1 MRIRLTVA
9 VGPSAAFS
17 TIRTLPYRMDQITRR
32 ELLKKAAAAGGA
44 MLLATRAGAEVAGGS
59 SNPSATSN
67 PGDGGSNAGKIKSL
81 GPVNPGLDAENMNS
95 VVPPMTD
102 HGNVD
107 PFKYPFD
114 FAHKKVSSAG
124 WARQVTVRDLR
135 MAKDLAGVN
144 MRLSPNGCRELHWHE
159 SAEWAYM
166 IEGKARV
173 TCIDY
178 NGTAFVD
185 DVGPGDL
192 WYFPSGIPHSIQAPS
207 EGEGCEFLLVFDDGS
222 FSEYETFLISEWVAR
237 TPKDIL
243 ARNFGVPE
251 SALHNLPKE
260 EQFIFTALPFKPLDE
275 ERQQAAGNVGYSK
288 TKFTYHVEG
297 VKPNV
302 ENRSGN
308 VLIADSKVFPIST
321 TVASALV
328 TLKPGGIRELH
339 WHPNADEWQYYV
351 KGKGR
356 MALFAAGNRNRTM
369 DVQAGDVGY
378 VPITEGH
385 YIENTGNEDLVFLE
399 IFKSAYYADLS
410 LNEWIT
416 HTPAELVKS
425 HLKIDQATYDAIRKD
440 KEVTL
445 AAT

>member
-1 MRIRLTVA
+1 
-9 VGPSAAFS
+9 
-17 TIRTLPYRMDQITRR
+17 MDQITRR

-44 MLLATRAGAEVAGGS
+44 MLLAAKAGAEPAGHS
-59 SNPSATSN
+59 SNPSGTSN
-67 PGDGGSNAGKIKSL
+67 EGDGGSNAGKIKSL
-81 GPVNPGLDAENMNS
+81 GPVNADLDSENMNS
-95 VVPPMTD
+95 VVPPTTD
-102 HGNVD
+102 HGNID

-144 MRLSPNGCRELHWHE
+144 MRLAPNGCRELHWHE

-166 IEGKARV
+166 IAGKARI

-178 NGTAFVD
+178 EGKPYVD

-192 WYFPSGIPHSIQAPS
+192 WYFPSGIPHSIQAPNDA
-207 EGEGCEFLLVFDDGS
+207 EGCEFLLVFDDGS

-237 TPKDIL
+237 TPKNVL
-243 ARNFGVPE
+243 ARNFNVPE
-251 SALHNLPKE
+251 SALQNLPKE
-260 EQFIFTALPFKPLDE
+260 EQFIFTALPFKPLEE
-275 ERQQAAGNVGYSK
+275 ERKQAAGNLGYSK
-288 TKFTYHVEG
+288 VKFTFHVEG
-297 VKPNV
+297 LKPTLQN
-302 ENRSGN
+302 NSGE
-308 VLIADSKVFPIST
+308 VLITDSKTFAIST
-321 TVASALV
+321 TVANATV

-351 KGKGR
+351 QGKGR
-356 MALFAAGNRNRTM
+356 MSIFDAGNRNRTM

-378 VPITEGH
+378 VPITAGH
-385 YIENTGNEDLVFLE
+385 YIENTGTEDLIFLE
-399 IFKSAYYADLS
+399 IFKSSFYTDLS

-416 HTPAELVKS
+416 HTPEELVKS

-440 KEVTL
+440 KEVVL
-445 AAT
+445 AAR